1 MEFKEFLNISLI
13 FNIEHNNELK
23 PITLLIKKEQEQD
36 YLNSLSSINQLL
48 TSVNDISYTINDFV

>member
-23 PITLLIKKEQEQD
+23 PITLLIKKEQE
-36 YLNSLSSINQLL
+36 
-48 TSVNDISYTINDFV
+48 